1 MDYENNKI
9 PHYIFQTWHSY
20 KLPVGMFNSVN
31 NLIINN
37 REFKYFLFDD
47 ERCRKFIKNNYSAS
61 IYDAYTRLIPGAY
74 KADLWRYCV
83 LYKHGGIYLDMRYT
97 THKQYKLSNLMKH
110 EHFVKDIDGNNIYN
124 ACMVCKAGNPLLK
137 KCIDEIVINVKNKNY
152 GTSFLSPTGPELL
165 GRLAKKMTNII
176 VDMKHENK
184 NNQKTIKYKE
194 ATILIGY
201 DNYHH
206 ERDKHSKKPH
216 YALLWNAR
224 KVYI

>member
-1 MDYENNKI
+1 MDYENNEI
-9 PHYIFQTWHSY
+9 PYYIFQTWHSY
-20 KLPVGMFNSVN
+20 KLPVGMYNAVN
-31 NLIINN
+31 NLIRNN

-47 ERCRKFIKNNYSAS
+47 ERCRKFIKNNYSAT

-97 THKQYKLSNLMKH
+97 PHKQYKLINLMDH
-110 EHFVKDIDGNNIYN
+110 EHFVKDIDGHNIYN
-124 ACMVCKAGNPLLK
+124 ACIVCKPGNTLLK

-152 GTSFLSPTGPELL
+152 GATFLSPTGPELL
-165 GRLAKKMTNII
+165 GRLAKKMTNVI

-184 NNQKTIKYKE
+184 NDRKTIKYKE
-194 ATILIGY
+194 TTILIGY
-201 DNYHH
+201 EHYHH

-216 YALLWNAR
+216 YALLWNDR